1 MADVDDL
8 DAGVAAFGAHLRD
21 ERGLSAATCHHYRRD
36 LEAFAHYCRDAGT
49 THWSRVTSAEVRAFV
64 AAGHRRG
71 LGGRSLA
78 RALSA
83 LRTFFAYLMREG
95 IATANPAAD
104 VTAPK
109 SGRRLP
115 ETLAV
120 DEAARLLD
128 GPADDD
134 TLALRDRALFELVY
148 SSGLRLAEVAALD
161 AADVTHDPE
170 TLRVVGKGARTR
182 IVPVGRTA
190 RAALQAWLTVR
201 EGLAPATEPALFVSR
216 RGRRLAHRSI
226 QQRLRALAD
235 ERGLGRPVHP
245 HMLRHAFATHL
256 LESSG
261 DLRAVQELLGHASLA
276 TTQVYT
282 HLDFQ
287 HLAEVYDR
295 THPRARRKRD

>member
-1 MADVDDL
+1 MAD
-8 DAGVAAFGAHLRD
+8 DALAGAVTAFLAHLRD
-21 ERGLSAATCHHYRRD
+21 ERGLSPATVRHYGRD
-36 LEAFAHYCRDAGT
+36 VEAFAHHAREADLPAWG
-49 THWSRVTSAEVRAFV
+49 RVTEADVRAFI
-64 AAGHRRG
+64 AARHRRG

-78 RALSA
+78 RMLSA

-95 IATANPAAD
+95 LVANNPATG
-104 VTAPK
+104 VPAPRAP
-109 SGRRLP
+109 RRLP
-115 ETLAV
+115 ETLDV
-120 DEAARLLD
+120 DETARLLD
-128 GPADDD
+128 GNDDD
-134 TLALRDRALFELVY
+134 TLARRDRAIFELVY

-161 AADVTHDPE
+161 VADVAGDPE
-170 TLRVVGKGARTR
+170 TLRVEGKGAKTR
-182 IVPVGRTA
+182 IVPVGRRARTA
-190 RAALQAWLTVR
+190 VQAWLAVR
-201 EGLAPATEPALFVSR
+201 GSLSPAGEPALFVSR

-226 QQRLRALAD
+226 QQRLRVMA
-235 ERGLGRPVHP
+235 RQQGLDRPVHP

-295 THPRARRKRD
+295 AHPRARRKRD